1 MKNNHEELKFAG
13 FITVR
18 SSSNRLP
25 RKCFLPFG
33 ENENVLTHVINRSKY
48 FGIETIIC
56 TSNDSL
62 DDEIEEIANNM
73 EVKIFRGSLK
83 NKLKRWADCA
93 NHFGINTFHTI
104 DADDPFFDGNLMRKS
119 MELLAEKE
127 LDCVCPTTASSNG
140 SASVGYSLTSK
151 IVNESIKDLS
161 EDEDTEMMWYFLEK
175 IKNIKMEELVDDNEF
190 EKKVRLTLDYEED
203 YWLLSFLKR
212 LLGTYASR
220 EQINNLFA
228 KNPDL
233 AKINLFRND
242 EWKKAQLDKK
252 I

>member
-1 MKNNHEELKFAG
+1 MKNNHEKQEIPG

-18 SSSNRLP
+18 SSSSRLP

-33 ENENVLTHVINRSKY
+33 DNENVLTHVINRCKY
-48 FGIETIIC
+48 FGIDAIIC
-56 TSNDSL
+56 TSNDPT
-62 DDEIEEIANNM
+62 DDEIEEITNKM
-73 EVKIFRGSLK
+73 GIKIFRGSLK
-83 NKLKRWADCA
+83 NKLKRWSDCA
-93 NHFGINTFHTI
+93 NYFGINAFHTI
-104 DADDPFFDGNLMRKS
+104 DADDPFFDGNLVRKS

-175 IKNIKMEELVDDNEF
+175 INNIKMEDLVDDNEF
-190 EKKVRLTLDYEED
+190 EQKIMLTLDYEEY

-220 EQINNLFA
+220 EDINNLFA

-242 EWKKAQLDKK
+242 EWKNAQLKKK